1 MTAQAPPAVSIVSTG
16 DGIDLRVLDWGGAG
30 EPVVLLHP
38 NGFCAGLY
46 EPIARL
52 LRPVARPI
60 AIDLRGHGGS
70 SSPLPVPASYSVEA
84 MAGDVVAALD
94 RLGLRHVPV
103 VGGSLGGGVAVLVDR
118 LDPGRWQRLLLAEAI
133 ALPPS
138 WTRIDRPNPMAE
150 AARRRRPTF
159 VDLASMR
166 AAYAGRPPLSQLAP
180 EALDAYLRW
189 GTVSTPDGV
198 ALACDPLVEA
208 AVFEASVGPGGGT
221 AVWDHLARLASPVT
235 ILKGSDTMLPDV
247 FTEQA
252 DRAGGR
258 LVVVPGGHFVLHEDT
273 RRGAMLILEHAL
285 AT

>member
-1 MTAQAPPAVSIVSTG
+1 MSPTAPRVTRIPAG
-16 DGIDLRVLDWGGAG
+16 ADIDLQVLDWGGPG

-52 LRPVARPI
+52 LAPVARPI

-70 SSPLPVPASYSVEA
+70 TSPPPAAATYTVEA
-84 MAGDVVAALD
+84 MAGDVLAVLD
-94 RLGLRHVPV
+94 HLGLHGVPV

-118 LDPGRWQRLLLAEAI
+118 LDPGRWRRVLLAEAI

-138 WTRIDRPNPMAE
+138 WTEAGRPNPMAE
-150 AARRRRPTF
+150 AARRRRRTF
-159 VDLASMR
+159 ADLPAMR
-166 AAYAGRPPLSQLAP
+166 SAYARRPPLSQLAP

-189 GTVSTPDGV
+189 GTIDTVDGV
-198 ALACDPLVEA
+198 GLACDPDIEA
-208 AVFEASVGPGGGT
+208 AVFDASVGRGGG
-221 AVWDHLARLASPVT
+221 ADVWDHLARIEAPVT
-235 ILKGSDTMLPDV
+235 IVKGRDTTLPDV

-252 DRAGGR
+252 ERADGQ

-273 RRGAMLILEHAL
+273 GRGAMLILEHAL
-285 AT
+285 AA